1 MKWSIIFVNLA
12 LAAGSSHIL
21 GFLGRSDASD
31 VVSAYSS
38 LATAVVSAGQTS
50 GLDIHVV
57 SSTSASVLL
66 GKVSDARAAYPDA
79 SVLFVG
85 HSMTGGAADLQD
97 AVAQEQNVAGVVLL
111 GGFLRR
117 TWRAGVSTCEG
128 TWSVQPTH
136 DCPSGV
142 GLPFCPGG
150 YLPDGVHACSGPEVP
165 TPTYQIPTL
174 TIGGSLD
181 GVVRVSRIAEAW
193 YTQQG
198 SSVHQ
203 VALVEGMNHGDV
215 MDIIPDAVNQM
226 DLPSEIGSEAA
237 RAAVAD
243 LIVGFAAGPEAFQT
257 EALDATFSPFVD
269 MFVKQEGSWWW
280 TSNSD
285 ENGSSPWAA
294 DAQRRMAE
302 PMPAGFDS
310 WTVSN
315 EFHMLTDE
323 SGIPPYYRNKHRPHV
338 SVASNNEVISTTVSQ
353 LRYVELTVTGTAV
366 GENGYE
372 IIKEEKAGVLGNG
385 DFVDDGSV
393 HVGAIE
399 IATKI
404 ASRQNAWNA
413 TGAVDP
419 AASLDDG
426 DRCKTINQAAY
437 DLALSSASPAALARF
452 QAKGRPLVMVAD
464 KAPLISGGPW
474 WIWTYM
480 GWNDKGVEGVEVQ
493 SIYIFVS
500 LSGLAYG
507 AGNHYC
513 KLLSPAR
520 ALEWIYTDSLRPL
533 QSKDVVV

>member
-1 MKWSIIFVNLA
+1 M
-12 LAAGSSHIL
+12 G
-21 GFLGRSDASD
+21 
-31 VVSAYSS
+31 
-38 LATAVVSAGQTS
+38 
-50 GLDIHVV
+50 
-57 SSTSASVLL
+57 
-66 GKVSDARAAYPDA
+66 
-79 SVLFVG
+79 
-85 HSMTGGAADLQD
+85 
-97 AVAQEQNVAGVVLL
+97 
-111 GGFLRR
+111 
-117 TWRAGVSTCEG
+117 
-128 TWSVQPTH
+128 
-136 DCPSGV
+136 
-142 GLPFCPGG
+142 
-150 YLPDGVHACSGPEVP
+150 
-165 TPTYQIPTL
+165 
-174 TIGGSLD
+174 
-181 GVVRVSRIAEAW
+181 
-193 YTQQG
+193 QQG

-243 LIVGFAAGPEAFQT
+243 LIVGFAAGPGAFQT

-338 SVASNNEVISTTVSQ
+338 SVASNNEMISTTVSQ

-419 AASLDDG
+419 AA
-426 DRCKTINQAAY
+426 
-437 DLALSSASPAALARF
+437 LARF

-513 KLLSPAR
+513 NLLSPAR

-533 QSKDVVV
+533 QSKDIVV

>member
-1 MKWSIIFVNLA
+1 
-12 LAAGSSHIL
+12 
-21 GFLGRSDASD
+21 
-31 VVSAYSS
+31 
-38 LATAVVSAGQTS
+38 
-50 GLDIHVV
+50 
-57 SSTSASVLL
+57 
-66 GKVSDARAAYPDA
+66 
-79 SVLFVG
+79 
-85 HSMTGGAADLQD
+85 
-97 AVAQEQNVAGVVLL
+97 
-111 GGFLRR
+111 
-117 TWRAGVSTCEG
+117 
-128 TWSVQPTH
+128 
-136 DCPSGV
+136 
-142 GLPFCPGG
+142 
-150 YLPDGVHACSGPEVP
+150 
-165 TPTYQIPTL
+165 L

-198 SSVHQ
+198 SAHQ

-215 MDIIPDAVNQM
+215 MDVIPDAVNQM
-226 DLPSEIGSEAA
+226 DLLSEIGSDAA
-237 RAAVAD
+237 RAAVAN
-243 LIVGFAAGPEAFQT
+243 LITSFAGAPGSFQA
-257 EALDATFSPFVD
+257 EALDTTFAPFVD

-310 WTVSN
+310 WSVSN

-338 SVASNNEVISTTVSQ
+338 SVGADNEMISGTVSQ
-353 LRYVELTVTGTAV
+353 LRYVELTVTGTDV

-385 DFVDDGSV
+385 VFVDDGSV
-393 HVGAIE
+393 HGAASE

-404 ASRQNAWNA
+404 ASRQHAWNA
-413 TGAVDP
+413 TGTDAPD
-419 AASLDDG
+419 SLDDG

-437 DLALSSASPAALARF
+437 DLALASASPEALARF
-452 QAKGRPLVMVAD
+452 QEKGRPLVMVAD
-464 KAPLISGGPW
+464 KAPAISGGPW